1 MTTLRPLGS
10 TGLDCHPLGFGC
22 YRIMDGNAGHEA
34 ALRAYLARGGNLI
47 DTSANYGDGASEVL
61 VGKVLRGIPP
71 GRAIVV
77 TKGGYIQGQNMALA
91 QERSFPEVVEYGPGI
106 WHSIHPEF
114 LETQVERSLER
125 MKRDS
130 VDVYLLHNPEYYLE
144 DAAHRR
150 PLTADD
156 HDEFY
161 RRIREAFRYL
171 ERQVEA
177 GRIGFYGV
185 SSNNFGQPAFE
196 GRDRPTTMTS
206 VARCLVEAQAVSDD
220 HHFRVVQL
228 PLNLYEA
235 GGAIE
240 PNNEG
245 QTVLAF
251 CRDRGLAVLANRPL
265 NAFHQNQMI
274 RLADWAEPG
283 TLPPDLDALGA
294 VLEPLSRHEARWPE
308 LSDEGV
314 RLASGETPSEL
325 LLRIVPQVDSPM
337 NWEQVAGRHV
347 VEPIQAWLVDARE
360 KSKEHQE
367 RRDWL
372 RGFVEQLNALLA
384 SMERHISAKQQG
396 ASDEI
401 RGRLAETGYA
411 ADDQSLSQIA
421 LGVLG
426 GLDGLSCTLVG
437 MRRPEYVED
446 AMGAAIV
453 AGQDGVG
460 EQNGLA
466 VLRAFSSRNT

>member
-22 YRIMDGNAGHEA
+22 YRTMDGNAGHEA

-71 GRAIVV
+71 GRVIVV

-91 QERSFPEVVEYGPGI
+91 QGRSFPEVVEYGPGI

-125 MKRDS
+125 MQRDS

-171 ERQVEA
+171 EGQVEA

-185 SSNNFGQPAFE
+185 SSNNFGQPPFE

>member
-71 GRAIVV
+71 GRVIVV

-125 MKRDS
+125 MQRDS

-150 PLTADD
+150 PLTAED

-171 ERQVEA
+171 EGQVEA
-177 GRIGFYGV
+177 GRIRFYGV
-185 SSNNFGQPAFE
+185 SSNNFGQPACGE
-196 GRDRPTTMTS
+196 RDQPTTMTS
-206 VARCLVEAQAVSDD
+206 VGRCLMEARAVSDD

-228 PLNLYEA
+228 PLNLYEP
-235 GGAIE
+235 GGAVE

-245 QTVLAF
+245 RTVLEF
-251 CRDRGLAVLANRPL
+251 CRDHGLAVLANRPL
-265 NAFHQNQMI
+265 NAFHQNQMT

-283 TLPPDLDALGA
+283 ASPPDLDSLRT
-294 VLEPLSRHEARWPE
+294 LLDPLSRHEERWPE
-308 LSDEGV
+308 LSGDDV
-314 RLASGETPSEL
+314 RLASGEAPSEL
-325 LLRIVPQVDSPM
+325 LLRIVPQVDSPT

-360 KSKEHQE
+360 KSQQRPE
-367 RRDWL
+367 RGDWL
-372 RGFVEQLNALLA
+372 REFVEQLNGLLPL
-384 SMERHISAKQQG
+384 MGRHIGAKQQG
-396 ASDEI
+396 VSDEV
-401 RGRLAETGYA
+401 RAQLVEAGYTG
-411 ADDQSLSQIA
+411 DGQSLSRMA

-437 MRRPEYVED
+437 MRRPEYVDD
-446 AMGAAIV
+446 AMGTAIV
-453 AGQDGVG
+453 AGQDAVG
-460 EQNGLA
+460 GWDGLA
-466 VLRAFSSRNT
+466 VLRAFNSRNT